1 MSSTPKGT
9 VIIGT
14 TEKEAPR
21 MESQTEMD
29 SQPETQAPH
38 SEAPHLE
45 VHQPEA
51 PAPQFLAQVN
61 SPADIKRLSSEQL
74 KTLAQEIRVYL
85 AQTVAK
91 TGGHLAPSLGVVELT
106 LALHKVYDLPKDK
119 LIWDVGHQGYVHKI
133 LTGRREQLPTIRQH
147 GGLSGFLRIDE
158 SPFDLFGAGHASTSI
173 SAAMGFAKAR
183 DFRGSKHSVLA
194 LIGDGA
200 LTGGMALEGL
210 NNAADD
216 GTDITIVLNDNE
228 MSIAENVGALATY
241 LAKLRMEPLYQA
253 GENTAKRMIAG
264 MPVGSRIIKKAA
276 KAAKHTATHFA
287 TPAHK
292 GLLFEEMG
300 FTYIGPIDGHNLEN
314 LVNVFQHVKR
324 LRGPV
329 LVHVLTV
336 KGKGIPYAEANS
348 RTYHG
353 LGKFSPDDGKTEAKT
368 AGVSFTDAFVETLND
383 LAETDDKIVGITAAM
398 PDGTGLNKFA
408 KLHPERF
415 FDVGIAEQH
424 AVVFAAGLAAEGFK
438 PVAAIYSTFLQRAY
452 DPIIHDVALQ
462 HLPVRFFLDRGGLV
476 GDDGGTHHG
485 VFDLAYLRCVPNL
498 VLMAPKDT
506 EEMRAMTRFAL
517 GYDAGPVA
525 VRYPRGGQDSLT
537 PSGVC
542 PIEMG
547 RAEVLRRGSDT
558 ALVALGAGVKI
569 ALDAADILARQGVEA
584 TVINAR
590 FCKPLDAETIL
601 SAARRCGSVVTIEDG
616 VASGGFGSAVLELLS
631 EHDLTLPTSVIGL
644 PDHFIEHGTVPVLRE
659 LAGLTAEDMARKA
672 LALMPVRPALSNGKA
687 PALPEKKPAGVR

>member
-1 MSSTPKGT
+1 
-9 VIIGT
+9 
-14 TEKEAPR
+14 
-21 MESQTEMD
+21 MESHATPIE
-29 SQPETQAPH
+29 SPLLH
-38 SEAPHLE
+38 GI
-45 VHQPEA
+45 
-51 PAPQFLAQVN
+51 N
-61 SPADIKRLSSEQL
+61 SPDDIKRLSSEEMRA
-74 KTLAQEIRVYL
+74 LAQEIRVYL
-85 AQTVAK
+85 TETVAR

-106 LALHKVYDLPKDK
+106 LALHKVYDIPRDK

-158 SPFDLFGAGHASTSI
+158 SPYDLFGAGHASTSI

-183 DFRGSKHSVLA
+183 DFRGSKNSVLA

-216 GTDITIVLNDNE
+216 GTDITIILNDNE
-228 MSIAENVGALATY
+228 MSIAENVGALASY

-253 GENTAKRMIAG
+253 GEHTAKRVIAG
-264 MPVGSRIIKKAA
+264 LPVGSRIMKKAA
-276 KAAKHTATHFA
+276 VAAKHTATHFA
-287 TPAHK
+287 TPAHT

-300 FTYIGPIDGHNLEN
+300 FTYIGPIDGHNLDN
-314 LVNVFQHVKR
+314 LINVFGHVKR
-324 LRGPV
+324 LKGPV

-353 LGKFSPDDGKTEAKT
+353 LGKFSPDDGRTEPKAP
-368 AGVSFTDAFVETLND
+368 GVTYTDAFVETLND
-383 LAETDDKIVGITAAM
+383 LAETDDKIIGITAAM

-462 HLPVRFFLDRGGLV
+462 QLPVRFFLDRAGLV

-498 VLMAPKDT
+498 VIMAPKDT
-506 EEMRAMTRFAL
+506 DEMRAMTRFAL
-517 GYDAGPVA
+517 AYEAGPIA
-525 VRYPRGGQDSLT
+525 VRYPRGGQDPLT
-537 PSGVC
+537 PNSGGTRE
-542 PIEMG
+542 IELG
-547 RAEVLRRGSDT
+547 RAETLREGGDV

-569 ALDAADILARQGVEA
+569 ALDAADTLAASGVQA
-584 TVINAR
+584 TVLNAR
-590 FCKPLDAETIL
+590 FCKPLDAEAIL
-601 SAARRCGSVVTIEDG
+601 AAARRCGSVVTVEDG
-616 VASGGFGSAVLELLS
+616 VTQGGFGSAVLELLAAHAVAIPVS
-631 EHDLTLPTSVIGL
+631 LVGL
-644 PDHFIEHGTVPVLRE
+644 PDHFIEHGPIPTLR
-659 LAGLTAEDMARKA
+659 AQTNLTADEVARQA
-672 LALMPVRPALSNGKA
+672 LAQMSPRPSSRKNGSGNGA
-687 PALPEKKPAGVR
+687 GVAEKIPAGARS

>member
-1 MSSTPKGT
+1 MPLAPNENSNRDPAQ
-9 VIIGT
+9 
-14 TEKEAPR
+14 KEMPL
-21 MESQTEMD
+21 MESQ
-29 SQPETQAPH
+29 
-38 SEAPHLE
+38 
-45 VHQPEA
+45 
-51 PAPQFLAQVN
+51 PAPLFASLLDGIN
-61 SPADIKRLSSEQL
+61 SPADVKRLTSDQM
-74 KTLAQEIRVYL
+74 KTLAEEIRAYL
-85 AQTVAK
+85 TQTVAK

-106 LALHKVYDLPKDK
+106 LALHKVYDIPKDK

-133 LTGRREQLPTIRQH
+133 ITGRREQLPTIRQH
-147 GGLSGFLRIDE
+147 EGLSGFLRIDE
-158 SPFDLFGAGHASTSI
+158 SPYDLFGAGHASTSI

-183 DFRGSKHSVLA
+183 DFRGAKHSVLA

-264 MPVGSRIIKKAA
+264 MPVGSRLINKAA

-324 LRGPV
+324 LKGPV

-353 LGKFSPDDGKTEAKT
+353 LGKFSPDDGKTEAKLT
-368 AGVSFTDAFVETLND
+368 GVSFTDAFVETLND

-462 HLPVRFFLDRGGLV
+462 RLPVRFFIDRGGLV

-485 VFDLAYLRCVPNL
+485 VFDLAYLRCIPNL

-506 EEMRAMTRFAL
+506 DEMRAMTRFAL
-517 GYDAGPVA
+517 EYEAGPIA
-525 VRYPRGGQDSLT
+525 VRYPRGGQEALSAQT
-537 PSGVC
+537 EE
-542 PIEMG
+542 IELG
-547 RAEVLRRGSDT
+547 RAETLRRGGEIT
-558 ALVALGAGVKI
+558 LIALGAGVKI
-569 ALDAADILARQGVEA
+569 ALDAAEILAAQGVEA

-601 SAARRCGSVVTIEDG
+601 DAARRCGSVVTIEDG
-616 VASGGFGSAVLELLS
+616 VAKGGFGSAVLELLS
-631 EHDLTLPTSVIGL
+631 EAGVNIPTTVIGL
-644 PDHFIEHGTVPVLRE
+644 PDHFIEHGPVPVLRG
-659 LAGLTAEDMARKA
+659 LAGLTAEEVARRA
-672 LALMPVRPALSNGKA
+672 LAQIPGHSMRMNGLVA
-687 PALPEKKPAGVR
+687 ANGIGAY

>member
-1 MSSTPKGT
+1 M
-9 VIIGT
+9 
-14 TEKEAPR
+14 
-21 MESQTEMD
+21 MESQT
-29 SQPETQAPH
+29 SGPNALLPTI
-38 SEAPHLE
+38 
-45 VHQPEA
+45 
-51 PAPQFLAQVN
+51 N
-61 SPADIKRLSSEQL
+61 SPADLKRLSFEQMRQ
-74 KTLAQEIRVYL
+74 LAQEIRVYL
-85 AQTVAK
+85 TETVAK

-133 LTGRREQLPTIRQH
+133 LTGRRDQLPTIRQH

-158 SPFDLFGAGHASTSI
+158 SEYDLYGAGHASTSI

-183 DFRGSKHSVLA
+183 DFRGGKSSVLA

-228 MSIAENVGALATY
+228 MSIAGNVGALATY
-241 LAKLRMEPLYQA
+241 LSKLRMEPLYQA

-264 MPVGSRIIKKAA
+264 LPVGSGLMTKAA

-287 TPAHK
+287 TPPHT

-300 FTYIGPIDGHNLEN
+300 FTYIGPVDGHNIETLI
-314 LVNVFQHVKR
+314 NVFNHVKR
-324 LRGPV
+324 LKGPV

-336 KGKGIPYAEANS
+336 KGKGIPFAEANS

-353 LGKFSPDDGKTEAKT
+353 LGRFSPDDGRTEPKAP
-368 AGVSFTDAFVETLND
+368 GVVFTDAFAETLNE

-398 PDGTGLNKFA
+398 PDGTGLSKFA
-408 KLHPERF
+408 KAHPERF

-438 PVAAIYSTFLQRAY
+438 PVCAIYSTFLQRAY
-452 DPIIHDVALQ
+452 DPIVHDVALQ
-462 HLPVRFFLDRGGLV
+462 HLPVRFFLDRAGLV

-485 VFDLAYLRCVPNL
+485 VLDLAYLRCVPNL
-498 VLMAPKDT
+498 VIAAPKDT
-506 EEMRAMTRFAL
+506 DEMRAMTRFAL
-517 GYDAGPVA
+517 DYDAGPIA
-525 VRYPRGGQDSLT
+525 VRYPRGGQEALAGET
-537 PSGVC
+537 PEV
-542 PIEMG
+542 MLG
-547 RAEVLRRGSDT
+547 RAEILRDGGDV
-558 ALVALGAGVKI
+558 ALIALGAGVKI
-569 ALDAADILARQGVEA
+569 ALDAADQLAERGVLA

-601 SAARRCGSVVTIEDG
+601 AAARRCGAVVTVEDG
-616 VASGGFGSAVLELLS
+616 VVSGGFGSAVLELLAL
-631 EHDLTLPTSVIGL
+631 HSVLVPLSRVGL
-644 PDHFIEHGTVPVLRE
+644 PDEFVEHGPVPTLRE
-659 LAGLTAEDMARKA
+659 QVGLTADAVVHHA
-672 LALMPVRPALSNGKA
+672 LAHLPVRPAALHTNGSGKV
-687 PALPEKKPAGVR
+687 LAGAAA

>member
-1 MSSTPKGT
+1 M
-9 VIIGT
+9 
-14 TEKEAPR
+14 
-21 MESQTEMD
+21 
-29 SQPETQAPH
+29 
-38 SEAPHLE
+38 
-45 VHQPEA
+45 
-51 PAPQFLAQVN
+51 
-61 SPADIKRLSSEQL
+61 
-74 KTLAQEIRVYL
+74 
-85 AQTVAK
+85 
-91 TGGHLAPSLGVVELT
+91 
-106 LALHKVYDLPKDK
+106 
-119 LIWDVGHQGYVHKI
+119 
-133 LTGRREQLPTIRQH
+133 TGRREQLPTIRQH

-158 SPFDLFGAGHASTSI
+158 SPYDLYGAGHASTSI

-183 DFRGSKHSVLA
+183 DFRGAKHSVLA

-264 MPVGSRIIKKAA
+264 MPVGCGIIKKAA

-324 LRGPV
+324 LKGPV

-353 LGKFSPDDGKTEAKT
+353 LGKFSPDDGKTEAKLP
-368 AGVSFTDAFVETLND
+368 GVSFTDAFVETLND

-462 HLPVRFFLDRGGLV
+462 RLPVRFFLDRGGL
-476 GDDGGTHHG
+476 GRRRRRDPS
-485 VFDLAYLRCVPNL
+485 R
-498 VLMAPKDT
+498 
-506 EEMRAMTRFAL
+506 RFRLGLPAL
-517 GYDAGPVA
+517 HS
-525 VRYPRGGQDSLT
+525 Q
-537 PSGVC
+537 
-542 PIEMG
+542 
-547 RAEVLRRGSDT
+547 
-558 ALVALGAGVKI
+558 LGA
-569 ALDAADILARQGVEA
+569 
-584 TVINAR
+584 
-590 FCKPLDAETIL
+590 
-601 SAARRCGSVVTIEDG
+601 
-616 VASGGFGSAVLELLS
+616 
-631 EHDLTLPTSVIGL
+631 
-644 PDHFIEHGTVPVLRE
+644 
-659 LAGLTAEDMARKA
+659 
-672 LALMPVRPALSNGKA
+672 
-687 PALPEKKPAGVR
+687 

>member
-1 MSSTPKGT
+1 
-9 VIIGT
+9 
-14 TEKEAPR
+14 
-21 MESQTEMD
+21 MESQATPTD
-29 SQPETQAPH
+29 SR
-38 SEAPHLE
+38 L
-45 VHQPEA
+45 
-51 PAPQFLAQVN
+51 LDGIN
-61 SPADIKRLSSEQL
+61 SPDDLKRLSPDEMRA
-74 KTLAQEIRVYL
+74 LAQEIRVYL
-85 AQTVAK
+85 TETVAK

-106 LALHKVYDLPKDK
+106 LALHKVYDIPKDK

-158 SPFDLFGAGHASTSI
+158 SPYDLFGAGHASTSI

-183 DFRGSKHSVLA
+183 DFRGSKNSVLA

-228 MSIAENVGALATY
+228 MSIAENVGALASY

-264 MPVGSRIIKKAA
+264 MPVGSRIMKKAV

-287 TPAHK
+287 TPAHT

-300 FTYIGPIDGHNLEN
+300 FTYIGPIDGHNLDN
-314 LVNVFQHVKR
+314 LINVFNHVKR
-324 LRGPV
+324 LKGPV

-353 LGKFSPDDGKTEAKT
+353 LGKFSPDDGRTEPKAP
-368 AGVSFTDAFVETLND
+368 GVTYTDAFVETLND
-383 LAETDDKIVGITAAM
+383 LAETDDKIIGITAAM

-462 HLPVRFFLDRGGLV
+462 RLPVRFFLDRAGLV

-498 VLMAPKDT
+498 VVMSPKDT
-506 EEMRAMTRFAL
+506 DEMRAMTRFAL
-517 GYDAGPVA
+517 AYEAGPIA
-525 VRYPRGGQDSLT
+525 VRYPRGGQDPLT
-537 PSGVC
+537 PSSGAARK
-542 PIEMG
+542 IEMG
-547 RAEVLRRGSDT
+547 RAEILREGGDV
-558 ALVALGAGVKI
+558 ALIALGAGVKI
-569 ALDAADILARQGVEA
+569 ALDAADTLADQGVHA
-584 TVINAR
+584 TVLNAR

-601 SAARRCGSVVTIEDG
+601 AAARRCGSVVTVEDG
-616 VASGGFGSAVLELLS
+616 VTHGGFGSAVLELLAAHAVLVPVS
-631 EHDLTLPTSVIGL
+631 LVGL
-644 PDHFIEHGTVPVLRE
+644 PDHFIEHGPIPTLRAG
-659 LAGLTAEDMARKA
+659 AGLTADEVAHRA
-672 LALMPVRPALSNGKA
+672 LTQMPPRPASRTNGNGSGKVA
-687 PALPEKKPAGVR
+687 TEKSAEKIPVGARS

>member
-1 MSSTPKGT
+1 
-9 VIIGT
+9 
-14 TEKEAPR
+14 
-21 MESQTEMD
+21 MESQSGLLD
-29 SQPETQAPH
+29 GI
-38 SEAPHLE
+38 
-45 VHQPEA
+45 
-51 PAPQFLAQVN
+51 N
-61 SPADIKRLSSEQL
+61 SPTDLKRLSSDQMRA
-74 KTLAQEIRVYL
+74 LAQEIRVYL
-85 AQTVAK
+85 TQTVAK

-106 LALHKVYDLPKDK
+106 LALHKVYDIPKDK

-158 SPFDLFGAGHASTSI
+158 SPYDLFGAGHASTSI

-183 DFRGSKHSVLA
+183 DFRGAKNSVLA

-241 LAKLRMEPLYQA
+241 LAKLRMEPLYQT

-264 MPVGSRIIKKAA
+264 LPVGSQIMKKAA
-276 KAAKHTATHFA
+276 KAAKHAATHFA

-300 FTYIGPIDGHNLEN
+300 FTYIGPIDGHNLDN
-314 LVNVFQHVKR
+314 LINVFAHVKR
-324 LRGPV
+324 LKGPV

-353 LGKFSPDDGKTEAKT
+353 LGKFSPDDGRTEPKS

-383 LAETDDKIVGITAAM
+383 LAETDDQIIGITAAM

-438 PVAAIYSTFLQRAY
+438 PVCAIYSTFLQRAY

-462 HLPVRFFLDRGGLV
+462 HLPVRFFLDRAGLV

-498 VLMAPKDT
+498 VVMAPKDT
-506 EEMRAMTRFAL
+506 DEMRAMTRFAL
-517 GYDAGPVA
+517 DYEAGPIA
-525 VRYPRGGQDSLT
+525 VRYPRGGQDALCERT
-537 PSGVC
+537 E
-542 PIEMG
+542 PIQLG
-547 RAEVLRRGSDT
+547 QAETLRDGPDV
-558 ALVALGAGVKI
+558 ALIALGAGVKI
-569 ALDAADILARQGVEA
+569 ALDAAEILAAQGVDA

-590 FCKPLDAETIL
+590 FCKPLADETIL
-601 SAARRCGSVVTIEDG
+601 AAARRCGSIVTLEDG
-616 VASGGFGSAVLELLS
+616 VTHGGFGSAVLELLAANS
-631 EHDLTLPTSVIGL
+631 VSIPATLLGL
-644 PDHFIEHGTVPVLRE
+644 PDHFIEHGTIPLLRE
-659 LAGLTAEDMARKA
+659 LAGLTAEDAARRA
-672 LALMPVRPALSNGKA
+672 LAQVLGRVSVRNGASNGYSKA
-687 PALPEKKPAGVR
+687 KSLTEKLPVGAAS

>member
-1 MSSTPKGT
+1 
-9 VIIGT
+9 
-14 TEKEAPR
+14 
-21 MESQTEMD
+21 MESQATPTD
-29 SQPETQAPH
+29 SR
-38 SEAPHLE
+38 L
-45 VHQPEA
+45 
-51 PAPQFLAQVN
+51 LDGIN
-61 SPADIKRLSSEQL
+61 SPDDLKRLSPDEMRA
-74 KTLAQEIRVYL
+74 LAQEIRVYL
-85 AQTVAK
+85 TETVAK

-106 LALHKVYDLPKDK
+106 LALHKVYDIPKDK

-158 SPFDLFGAGHASTSI
+158 SPYDLFGAGHASTSI

-183 DFRGSKHSVLA
+183 DFRGSKNSVLA

-210 NNAADD
+210 NNAADN

-228 MSIAENVGALATY
+228 MSIAENVGALASY

-253 GENTAKRMIAG
+253 GENTAKRMIAW
-264 MPVGSRIIKKAA
+264 MPVGSRIMKKAV

-287 TPAHK
+287 TPAHT

-300 FTYIGPIDGHNLEN
+300 FTYIGPIDGHNLDN
-314 LVNVFQHVKR
+314 LINVFNHVKR
-324 LRGPV
+324 LKGPV

-336 KGKGIPYAEANS
+336 KGKGIPYAEANA

-353 LGKFSPDDGKTEAKT
+353 LGKFSPDDGRTEPKAP
-368 AGVSFTDAFVETLND
+368 GVTYTDAFVETLND
-383 LAETDDKIVGITAAM
+383 LAETDDKIIGITAAM

-462 HLPVRFFLDRGGLV
+462 RLPVRFFLDRAGLV

-498 VLMAPKDT
+498 VVMSPKDT
-506 EEMRAMTRFAL
+506 DEMRAMTRFAL
-517 GYDAGPVA
+517 AYEAGPIA
-525 VRYPRGGQDSLT
+525 VRYPRGGQDPLT
-537 PSGVC
+537 PSSGAARK
-542 PIEMG
+542 IEMG
-547 RAEVLRRGSDT
+547 RAEILREGGDV

-569 ALDAADILARQGVEA
+569 ALDAADTLADQGVHA
-584 TVINAR
+584 TVLNAR

-601 SAARRCGSVVTIEDG
+601 AAARRCGSVVTVEDG
-616 VASGGFGSAVLELLS
+616 VTHGGFGSAVLELLAAHAVLVPVS
-631 EHDLTLPTSVIGL
+631 LVGL
-644 PDHFIEHGTVPVLRE
+644 PDHFIEHGPIPTLRAG
-659 LAGLTAEDMARKA
+659 AGLTADEVAHRA
-672 LALMPVRPALSNGKA
+672 LTQMPPRPASRTNGNGSGKVA
-687 PALPEKKPAGVR
+687 TEKSAEKIPVGARS

>member
-1 MSSTPKGT
+1 
-9 VIIGT
+9 
-14 TEKEAPR
+14 
-21 MESQTEMD
+21 MESQATPIARHLLD
-29 SQPETQAPH
+29 SINTPD
-38 SEAPHLE
+38 
-45 VHQPEA
+45 
-51 PAPQFLAQVN
+51 
-61 SPADIKRLSSEQL
+61 DIKRLSPDEMRA
-74 KTLAQEIRVYL
+74 LAQEIRVYL
-85 AQTVAK
+85 TETVAK

-106 LALHKVYDLPKDK
+106 LALHRVYDIPRDK

-158 SPFDLFGAGHASTSI
+158 SPYDLYGAGHASTSI

-183 DFRGSKHSVLA
+183 DFRGAKNSVLA

-228 MSIAENVGALATY
+228 MSIAENVGALASY

-253 GENTAKRMIAG
+253 GENTAKRVIAG
-264 MPVGSRIIKKAA
+264 LPVGSRLMKKAA
-276 KAAKHTATHFA
+276 KAAKHAATHFA
-287 TPAHK
+287 TPAHT

-300 FTYIGPIDGHNLEN
+300 FTYIGPIDGHNLDN
-314 LVNVFQHVKR
+314 LINVFNHVKR
-324 LRGPV
+324 LKGPV

-353 LGKFSPDDGKTEAKT
+353 LGKFSPDDGRTEPKAPGIT
-368 AGVSFTDAFVETLND
+368 YTDAFVETLND
-383 LAETDDKIVGITAAM
+383 LAETDDKIIGITAAM

-462 HLPVRFFLDRGGLV
+462 HLPVRFFLDRAGLV

-498 VLMAPKDT
+498 VVMAPKDT
-506 EEMRAMTRFAL
+506 DEMRAMTRFAL
-517 GYDAGPVA
+517 AYEAGPIA
-525 VRYPRGGQDSLT
+525 VRYPRGGQDALT
-537 PSGVC
+537 PIPNPSPASGRGEQK
-542 PIEMG
+542 IMLG
-547 RAEVLRRGSDT
+547 RAEVLRDGGDV
-558 ALVALGAGVKI
+558 ALIGLGAGVKI
-569 ALDAADILARQGVEA
+569 ALDAAEKLAASGVRA

-590 FCKPLDAETIL
+590 FCKPLDTETIL
-601 SAARRCGSVVTIEDG
+601 NAARRCGSVVTVEDG
-616 VASGGFGSAVLELLS
+616 VAQGGFGSAVLELLAA
-631 EHDLTLPTSVIGL
+631 HAVLVPTTLVGL
-644 PDHFIEHGTVPVLRE
+644 PDHFIEHGTVPTLRA
-659 LAGLTAEDMARKA
+659 LAGLTADEVAHKA
-672 LALMPVRPALSNGKA
+672 LAQLSLRPGSRTNGTGNGNSAGISEKM
-687 PALPEKKPAGVR
+687 PEKIAEKIPVGARS

>member
-1 MSSTPKGT
+1 
-9 VIIGT
+9 
-14 TEKEAPR
+14 
-21 MESQTEMD
+21 MESQTD
-29 SQPETQAPH
+29 TPRA
-38 SEAPHLE
+38 L
-45 VHQPEA
+45 
-51 PAPQFLAQVN
+51 LLDGIN
-61 SPADIKRLSSEQL
+61 SPDDVKRLTSEQL
-74 KTLAQEIRVYL
+74 KILAEEIRVYL
-85 AQTVAK
+85 TQTVAK

-106 LALHKVYDLPKDK
+106 LALHKVYDIPKDK

-133 LTGRREQLPTIRQH
+133 ITGRRDQLPTIRQH
-147 GGLSGFLRIDE
+147 EGLSGFLRIDE
-158 SPFDLFGAGHASTSI
+158 SPYDLFGAGHASTSI

-183 DFRGSKHSVLA
+183 DFRGGKHSVLA

-216 GTDITIVLNDNE
+216 GTNITIVLNDNE

-264 MPVGSRIIKKAA
+264 MPVGSRLINKAA

-324 LRGPV
+324 LKGPV

-353 LGKFSPDDGKTEAKT
+353 LGKFSPDDGKTEAKI
-368 AGVSFTDAFVETLND
+368 AGVSFTDAFVEMLND
-383 LAETDDKIVGITAAM
+383 IAETDDKIVGITAAM

-438 PVAAIYSTFLQRAY
+438 PVTAIYSTFLQRAY

-462 HLPVRFFLDRGGLV
+462 HLPVKFFIDRGGLV

-485 VFDLAYLRCVPNL
+485 VFDLAYLRCIPNL

-506 EEMRAMTRFAL
+506 DEMREMTRFAL
-517 GYDAGPVA
+517 DYEAGPIA
-525 VRYPRGGQDSLT
+525 VRYPRGGQDSLA
-537 PSGVC
+537 PESGRSE
-542 PIEMG
+542 PIELG
-547 RAEVLRRGSDT
+547 RAETLRRGGDA
-558 ALVALGAGVKI
+558 ALVAIGAGVKI
-569 ALDAADILARQGVEA
+569 ALDAADILAAQGVEA

-616 VASGGFGSAVLELLS
+616 VAKGGFGSAVLELLS
-631 EHDLTLPTSVIGL
+631 EAGLTVPTTVIGL
-644 PDHFIEHGTVPVLRE
+644 PDHFIEHGPIPVLRG
-659 LAGLTAEDMARKA
+659 LAGLTAEETARKT
-672 LALMPVRPALSNGKA
+672 LAQMPRRPASSNGKSGSTS
-687 PALPEKKPAGVR
+687 EKLPAGVH

>member
-1 MSSTPKGT
+1 MPRPPDPT
-9 VIIGT
+9 I
-14 TEKEAPR
+14 EKETPC
-21 MESQTEMD
+21 MD
-29 SQPETQAPH
+29 QPDTSATQ
-38 SEAPHLE
+38 L
-45 VHQPEA
+45 
-51 PAPQFLAQVN
+51 LDGIN
-61 SPADIKRLSSEQL
+61 SPADLKGLSPEQL

-85 AQTVAK
+85 TQTVAK

-106 LALHKVYDLPKDK
+106 LALHKVYNLPKDK

-183 DFRGSKHSVLA
+183 DFRGAKHSVLA

-264 MPVGSRIIKKAA
+264 MPVGSEIIKKAA

-324 LRGPV
+324 LKGPV

-353 LGKFSPDDGKTEAKT
+353 LGKFSPDDGKTEAKL

-383 LAETDDKIVGITAAM
+383 VAETDDKIVGITAAM

-506 EEMRAMTRFAL
+506 DEMRTMTRFAL
-517 GYDAGPVA
+517 NYDAGPIA
-525 VRYPRGGQDSLT
+525 VRYPRGGQDALGEQT
-537 PSGVC
+537 RG
-542 PIEMG
+542 IELG
-547 RAEVLRRGSDT
+547 RAETLRRGSDT
-558 ALVALGAGVKI
+558 ALIGLGAGVKI
-569 ALDAADILARQGVEA
+569 ALDAADLLAKQGVEA

-590 FCKPLDAETIL
+590 FCKPLDSETIL
-601 SAARRCGSVVTIEDG
+601 NAVRRCGSVVTIEDG
-616 VASGGFGSAVLELLS
+616 VASGGFGSAVLELLAES
-631 EHDLTLPTSVIGL
+631 GVTVPATIIGL
-644 PDHFIEHGTVPVLRE
+644 PDHFIEHGTIPVLRD
-659 LAGLTAEDMARKA
+659 LAGLTAEETARKA
-672 LALMPVRPALSNGKA
+672 RAQMSQRLAPQSGTESAFEKLPV
-687 PALPEKKPAGVR
+687 GVR

>member
-1 MSSTPKGT
+1 MDSTPSLLDQ
-9 VIIGT
+9 I
-14 TEKEAPR
+14 
-21 MESQTEMD
+21 
-29 SQPETQAPH
+29 
-38 SEAPHLE
+38 
-45 VHQPEA
+45 
-51 PAPQFLAQVN
+51 N
-61 SPADIKRLSSEQL
+61 SPADIKRLSLDQMR
-74 KTLAQEIRVYL
+74 TLAQEIRVFL
-85 AQTVAK
+85 TQTVAK

-106 LALHKVYDLPKDK
+106 LALHKVYDIPKDK

-133 LTGRREQLPTIRQH
+133 LTGRRDRLHTIRQH
-147 GGLSGFLRIDE
+147 EGLSGFLRIDE
-158 SPFDLFGAGHASTSI
+158 SPYDLYGAGHASTSI

-183 DFRGSKHSVLA
+183 DFRGGKSSVLA

-200 LTGGMALEGL
+200 LTGGLALEGL

-216 GTDITIVLNDNE
+216 GTDITVILNDNE

-241 LAKLRMEPLYQA
+241 LSKLRMEPLYQA
-253 GENTAKRMIAG
+253 GENTAKRVIAG
-264 MPVGSRIIKKAA
+264 LPVGSRLMKKAV

-300 FTYIGPIDGHNLEN
+300 FTYIGPIDGHDLGNLI
-314 LVNVFQHVKR
+314 NVFNHVKR
-324 LRGPV
+324 LKGPV

-336 KGKGIPYAEANS
+336 KGKGVSYAEENS

-383 LAETDDKIVGITAAM
+383 MAETDDKIIGITAAM

-424 AVVFAAGLAAEGFK
+424 AVTFAAGLAAEGFK

-452 DPIIHDVALQ
+452 DIIIHDVALQ
-462 HLPVRFFLDRGGLV
+462 HLPVRFFLDRAGLV

-485 VFDLAYLRCVPNL
+485 VFDLAYLRCVPNM

-506 EEMRAMTRFAL
+506 DEMRLMTRFAL
-517 GYDAGPVA
+517 AYEAGPIA
-525 VRYPRGGQDSLT
+525 VRYPRGGQDALAADT
-537 PSGVC
+537 EIALGQ
-542 PIEMG
+542 
-547 RAEVLRRGSDT
+547 AEVLREGRDV
-558 ALVALGAGVKI
+558 ALIGLGAGVKI
-569 ALDAADILARQGVEA
+569 ALDAADLLAEQGVRA

-590 FCKPLDAETIL
+590 FCKPLDTKTIL
-601 SAARRCGSVVTIEDG
+601 AAARRCSAIVTVEDG
-616 VASGGFGSAVLELLS
+616 VARGGFGTAVLELLA
-631 EHDLTLPTSVIGL
+631 ENDALVPTAIVGL
-644 PDHFIEHGTVPVLRE
+644 PDHFVEHGPVPVLRE
-659 LAGLTAEDMARKA
+659 IAGLTASEVARRA
-672 LALMPVRPALSNGKA
+672 LLLLPRPSAHYPNGSRSA
-687 PALPEKKPAGVR
+687 SEKMPAGVGA